1 MSITKKEEDIIDQ
14 LAEVN
19 DAAQYPTDMV
29 SAIVGYVERC
39 GLPPLALLDTE
50 KCIKILQKQGMT
62 YEEAVEFF
70 EYNTLGSYIGENT
83 PCFATFF
90 KKVR

>member
-1 MSITKKEEDIIDQ
+1 MLIKKEEDILDQ

-19 DAAQYPTDMV
+19 EAALYPTDMA

-50 KCIKILQKQGMT
+50 KCIKLLKKQGMS

-70 EYNTLGSYIGENT
+70 DYNTLGSYMGENT

-90 KKVR
+90 KKVK